1 MKFLGKTSSPFLVEP
16 AYYYFAGN
24 LRFQKSL
31 TLAQAFELHDLELT
45 AFQIE
50 PQKIACQVLP
60 LTQLR
65 AFVNY

>member
-16 AYYYFAGN
+16 AYYYFAGTV
-24 LRFQKSL
+24 RFQKSL
-31 TLAQAFELHDLELT
+31 TLVQAFELHDLELT

-50 PQKIACQVLP
+50 PQKISCQVLP